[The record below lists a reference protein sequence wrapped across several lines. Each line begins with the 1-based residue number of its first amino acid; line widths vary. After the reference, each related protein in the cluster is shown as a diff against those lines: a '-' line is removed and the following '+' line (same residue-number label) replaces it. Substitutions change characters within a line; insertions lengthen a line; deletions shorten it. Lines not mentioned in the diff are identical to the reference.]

1 MIKIKTN
8 EKGINDRILLPF
20 APTTCFAQCYEHA
33 YVSPVPFDTPLGYH
47 GRTRAAGKGDVSHV
61 TVASC
66 RFVQSLI
73 T

>member
-1 MIKIKTN
+1 MKKESMT
-8 EKGINDRILLPF
+8 EFCCHSHSQLF
-20 APTTCFAQCYEHA
+20 FAQCYEHA

-47 GRTRAAGKGDVSHV
+47 GRRTRAAGKGDVSHV